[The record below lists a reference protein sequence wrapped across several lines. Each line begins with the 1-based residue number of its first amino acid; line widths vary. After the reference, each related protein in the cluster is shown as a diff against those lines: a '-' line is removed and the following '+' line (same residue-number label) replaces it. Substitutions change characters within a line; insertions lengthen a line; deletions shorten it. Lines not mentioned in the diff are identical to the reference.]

1 MGIFNEASQ
10 ASLLDKSGKR
20 MSDNKTLIKSNYFRA
35 SSSLQIEA
43 LEYLQSQ
50 LQENKNLLM
59 NSSLMIINEANSL
72 KELRKAE
79 SKVLTTAK
87 RAKLN
92 INTVPFK
99 QFEALAQA
107 CLITS
112 DNLHEAIPM
121 SSYNISHGWAFENET
136 NNDNNAFILGS
147 TASTGEPIIFDQFY
161 KRVQEG
167 LITIC
172 LLSAHRVKVSRLML
186 KRLFRPFSTQ

>member
-1 MGIFNEASQ
+1 MLSSDTVFKRNYFIKDGKYYSIHTISELPLNLSEGWAISLFDNDATIVWNMGIFNEASQ
-10 ASLLDKSGKR
+10 AALLDKSGKR

-107 CLITS
+107 CLITK
-112 DNLHEAIPM
+112 
-121 SSYNISHGWAFENET
+121 W
-136 NNDNNAFILGS
+136 
-147 TASTGEPIIFDQFY
+147 
-161 KRVQEG
+161 
-167 LITIC
+167 
-172 LLSAHRVKVSRLML
+172 
-186 KRLFRPFSTQ
+186 